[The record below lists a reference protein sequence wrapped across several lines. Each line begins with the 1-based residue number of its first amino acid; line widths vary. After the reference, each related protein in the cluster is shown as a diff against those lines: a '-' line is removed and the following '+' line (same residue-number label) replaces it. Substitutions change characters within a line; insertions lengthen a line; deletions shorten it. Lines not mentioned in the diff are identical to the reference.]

1 MILEWSVDEG
11 LDFDPVLVSQMQA
24 AADYA
29 LIAEGIR
36 AACFAC
42 VRLCDD
48 KAICEI
54 NTRERN
60 VNHATDVLSFPSVR
74 FPTGKTAHEC
84 ENLLR
89 QAYDDEQNAC
99 FLGDIIISIPHA
111 QSQAKEYGHS
121 PAREAAYLLVHGL
134 CHLFGYDHI
143 EENDKIKMRRK
154 EEEILASVGL
164 FRNESVEQSDN
175 VILRLAREAQKHSY
189 SPYSGFSVGAALLAE
204 DGRIFQGCN
213 IENASYGV
221 GICAERTAVFKA
233 VSEGARSFKAIAIA
247 ADTIAWPCG
256 ACRQVLNEFAPDIRV
271 LVTDAAGN
279 VDEKNLR
286 DLLPNSFGPEKLLH

>member
-11 LDFDPVLVSQMQA
+11 LDFDPALISQMQA

-29 LIAEGIR
+29 LIAEGIQT
-36 AACFAC
+36 ACFAC

-48 KAICEI
+48 AAIREI
-54 NTRERN
+54 NARERK
-60 VNHATDVLSFPSVR
+60 VDRATDVLSFPAVR
-74 FPTGKTAHEC
+74 YPQGKTAHEC
-84 ENLLR
+84 ERLLR

-99 FLGDIIISIPHA
+99 FLGDIILSIPHA
-111 QSQAKEYGHS
+111 LSQAREYGHS
-121 PAREAAYLLVHGL
+121 AAREAAYLLVHGL

-143 EENDKIKMRRK
+143 EEEDKVKMRKK

-164 FRNESVEQSDN
+164 RRDEACLPSDE
-175 VILRLAREAQKHSY
+175 VLLRLAREAKKRSY
-189 SPYSGFSVGAALLAE
+189 SPYSGFSVGAALLTE
-204 DGRIFQGCN
+204 DGRIYQGCN

-233 VSEGARSFKAIAIA
+233 VSEGARSFLAIAIA

-271 LVTDAAGN
+271 LVTDAAGHT
-279 VDEKNLR
+279 DEMNLR
-286 DLLPNSFGPEKLLH
+286 ELLPNSFGPEKLL

>member
-11 LDFDPVLVSQMQA
+11 INPDPVLISQMQT

-29 LIAEGIR
+29 LIAEGIH
-36 AACFAC
+36 AACFAG

-48 KAICEI
+48 RSICEI
-54 NTRERN
+54 NSRERN
-60 VNHATDVLSFPSVR
+60 VNQATDVLSFPSVR
-74 FPTGKTAHEC
+74 FPSGKTAHEC

-99 FLGDIIISIPHA
+99 FLGDIIISIPRA
-111 QSQAKEYGHS
+111 QSQAMEYGHS
-121 PAREAAYLLVHGL
+121 AAREAAYLLVHGL

-143 EENDKIKMRRK
+143 EEKDKSKMRKK

-164 FRNESVEQSDN
+164 CRSGSVSQSDD
-175 VILRLAREAQKHSY
+175 VILKLAREAQKRSY
-189 SPYSGFSVGAALLAE
+189 SPYSGFSVGAALLTE

-233 VSEGARSFKAIAIA
+233 VSEGALSFRAIAIA

-286 DLLPNSFGPEKLLH
+286 ELLPNSFGPEKLLH

>member
-11 LDFDPVLVSQMQA
+11 LEFDPVLISHMQA

-29 LIAEGIR
+29 VIAEGVH
-36 AACFAC
+36 AECFAC

-48 KAICEI
+48 TSICEI
-54 NTRERN
+54 NARERN
-60 VNHATDVLSFPSVR
+60 INRATDVLSFPSIQ
-74 FPTGKTAHEC
+74 FPAGKTAHDC
-84 ENLLR
+84 EELLR
-89 QAYDDEQNAC
+89 QEYDDEQNAC
-99 FLGDIIISIPHA
+99 FLGDIIISIPRA
-111 QSQAKEYGHS
+111 KDQAREYGHS
-121 PAREAAYLLVHGL
+121 AAREAAYLLVHGI

-143 EENDKIKMRRK
+143 EEKDKVKMRKK

-164 FRNESVEQSDN
+164 MRDESADQSDD
-175 VILRLAREAQKHSY
+175 VILKLAREAQKRSY
-189 SPYSGFSVGAALLAE
+189 SPYSRFSVGAALLTE
-204 DGRIFQGCN
+204 DGRIYQGCN

-233 VSEGARSFKAIAIA
+233 VSEGAHSFKAIAIA

-279 VDEKNLR
+279 VDE
-286 DLLPNSFGPEKLLH
+286 